1 MADILFWSDLR
12 QCLDSVL
19 VEQQMM
25 SICDYMKTSI
35 AVNTYLKEAKAKTA
49 VEEVQLWVVAYVNGH
64 LAVIARR
71 MLKLEHGPPLIAAYV
86 AQWQYFAQ
94 ASQAMSGCLG
104 QTVGI
109 GMREAMV
116 QAWYTTVFRRIAA
129 SMAAAMV
136 ALVDGARKDGGVD
149 DPQLLS
155 NLSCVL
161 VDLRPTHAPELPRG
175 ELLGVYFAWYLE
187 PYVWAAVRHIDS
199 CTSHLRTP
207 GSTREYIRL
216 VTRLIDDEER
226 RAVAYLRPESVESLR
241 CVLAQRF
248 VAGSLAAIHAEAEL
262 MLATDDEDLRSVFC
276 LLRRVP
282 ADRVAMQ
289 PLCDVFRAYVTQ
301 HTLAAMPSLAELNPN
316 DASVSSLAFARNAVD
331 WLIAELNHLRAMTT
345 RCFDDDPRFSNS
357 LVAGLR
363 EALNSKDFMGSGHPQ
378 LEAPRLLA
386 GYFGLLLQADSALA
400 LELAA
405 AHPTGFENA
414 VESRAREALQLCELV
429 NGKDK
434 LTYHYRSLL
443 ARRLVTDSSSS
454 VDLERT
460 VVAMLT
466 PLTGID
472 STNRINDMIEDMNLS
487 HTLFADYRPSV
498 SSGSLDVSV
507 KVLRENLWCG
517 NLSSE
522 LSRTM
527 IVPRQV
533 SAACEEFIE
542 MYKSRYNSAPGKG
555 RKLQWLWA
563 YSKATIQLYF
573 PHSVGRVAQTG
584 YTIVVNTYQLAIL
597 ALFTDASC
605 LGSAAQQLTPAE
617 ISLHI
622 KLHPAAVKSELAVL
636 ARAGI
641 LVSNK
646 SNDAVMMNSSFNSRR
661 LRIDVS
667 GIKRMRQETVAET
680 TKIDSYVDSERY
692 LQIQS
697 AIMTEMK
704 RRLSIHHTK
713 LLNFVTTRFER
724 VFPVERPVFKRVIGV
739 LITDRYIRQK
749 EGDFNIYEYIA

>member
-129 SMAAAMV
+129 SMAAAMLC
-136 ALVDGARKDGGVD
+136 AGRPAPYPCARAAKGRAAWCILCMVFGTV
-149 DPQLLS
+149 
-155 NLSCVL
+155 CVGC
-161 VDLRPTHAPELPRG
+161 RAPR
-175 ELLGVYFAWYLE
+175 
-187 PYVWAAVRHIDS
+187 
-199 CTSHLRTP
+199 
-207 GSTREYIRL
+207 RL

-226 RAVAYLRPESVESLR
+226 RAVAYLRPESLESLR

-386 GYFGLLLQADSALA
+386 GYFGLLLQTDSALA

-460 VVAMLT
+460 IVAMLT

-507 KVLRENLWCG
+507 KVLRENLWYG